1 MLFKMTNAAITPGT
15 QPQRVRRNTMIT
27 DPQPWSITASGG
39 KKIDNKT
46 RKTLTT
52 LFV

>member
-1 MLFKMTNAAITPGT
+1 MTNAAITPGT